1 MYGCSAPADF
11 ETDNSAF
18 SGCSP
23 LLITAVT
30 APNGAFNIFTKQVDI
45 LGVAQVFAESSV
57 PDEKVL
63 HSAGVLAQYLDNN
76 GDGSVDSPEIEQA
89 MKASSPFPTVVMF
102 NNMQS
107 RQEEIFR
114 DGGGYG
120 QPLYGEEVHPE
131 GTTAAIFD
139 ATVEET
145 LHLVYDNG
153 FAKAW
158 PSIFGAYRGT
168 AMADM
173 MDKTAADGYYTG
185 NPEPS
190 IDNRDYATQMSEFHY
205 WNITSILGMQA
216 VRANDISFEWRLAS
230 ASAILTAEPASY
242 LLFTNA
248 AYGMP
253 TTAPDG
259 SYCR

>member
-1 MYGCSAPADF
+1 MI
-11 ETDNSAF
+11 DNSGL

-23 LLITAVT
+23 LFITTVT
-30 APNGAFNIFTKQVDI
+30 APNSAFGIFTKQVDI

-57 PDEKVL
+57 PDSKVL

-76 GDGSVDSPEIEQA
+76 ADGSVDSPEIEQA
-89 MKASSPFPTVVMF
+89 MKASSPFPTIVMF

-107 RQEEIFR
+107 PREESFR

-131 GTTAAIFD
+131 GTTATVFD
-139 ATVEET
+139 ATLEET

-158 PSIFGAYRGT
+158 PSVFGSYAGT
-168 AMADM
+168 AMAGI

-185 NPEPS
+185 NPEPG
-190 IDNRDYATQMSEFHY
+190 IDDRDYATQMSEFHY
-205 WNITSILGMQA
+205 WSITSILGIQA
-216 VRANDISFEWRLAS
+216 VRAEEIAFEWRLAT
-230 ASAILTAEPASY
+230 ASAIFAAEPAGYS
-242 LLFTNA
+242 LFTNV

-253 TTAPDG
+253 TTAPNG